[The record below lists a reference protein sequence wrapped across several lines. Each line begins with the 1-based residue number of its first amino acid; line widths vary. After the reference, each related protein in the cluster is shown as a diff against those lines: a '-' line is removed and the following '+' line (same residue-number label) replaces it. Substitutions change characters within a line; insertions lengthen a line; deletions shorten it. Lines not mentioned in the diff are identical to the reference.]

1 MTITEFLLARIAE
14 DRESAT
20 QAEWAM
26 QGEWFT
32 TADDQVDAF
41 VQRESPARVLAE
53 CAAKRAIIDDHAAT
67 DHSYR
72 EDVYVGDDV
81 YLTPSLPACRQCT
94 TSTDTARITSSW
106 DVADRIIAPCDTVR
120 ALAAVYAD
128 HPDYDPSWRV

>member
-14 DRESAT
+14 DEDVARV
-20 QAEWAM
+20 
-26 QGEWFT
+26 F
-32 TADDQVDAF
+32 DDVKPRYYE
-41 VQRESPARVLAE
+41 VSGMEPSPEYVTVYVSPARVLAE

-128 HPDYDPSWRV
+128 HPDYDTAWA